1 MSSVNAQSKAL
12 YDRADSLVGQTT
24 RIPLPNASKALLGP
38 AGRFAEGEAATP
50 EMGTL
55 LADPKLL
62 SMAKIVDKYGGMSVP
77 QASELRSRIGYLIR
91 NPGSRGEGIQEGD
104 LKQVYGALT
113 KDLRTN
119 AEAYGPEAVQ
129 AADTA
134 SQYYAASSA
143 RLEQLRPLVS
153 GTAANTFSK
162 INSAA
167 TLGKGQNTSMLQS
180 LQKSIPPNEWGDV
193 GASILQNAGSKEGK
207 FDPATFS
214 ANWKKI
220 SPEAKDALFGENA
233 PGSNREALEA
243 LGRVAG
249 SQQALGKLQGAGH
262 GVERTV
268 GGLGV
273 VEVGRELWESGF
285 SPKLVLGAIG
295 AGVGANMTARLL
307 MSPGFARWL
316 YALPQAGRN
325 APSPGYMAQRI
336 AGSLAMLGRGNS
348 EIAGAGPAIARSLG
362 LPFTDQTPVSP

>member
-1 MSSVNAQSKAL
+1 
-12 YDRADSLVGQTT
+12 
-24 RIPLPNASKALLGP
+24 
-38 AGRFAEGEAATP
+38 
-50 EMGTL
+50 MGTL

-62 SMAKIVDKYGGMSVP
+62 GMAKIIDQYGGMTVP
-77 QASELRSRIGYLIR
+77 QTSELRSRIGQLIR
-91 NPGSRGEGIQEGD
+91 DPGARGGIQVGD
-104 LKQVYGALT
+104 LKQAYGALT
-113 KDLRTN
+113 KDLRAN
-119 AEAYGPEAVQ
+119 AETFGPEAVQ

-134 SQYYAASSA
+134 SQYYAASSK
-143 RLEQLRPLVS
+143 RLEQLAPLLS
-153 GTAANTFSK
+153 GTEANTFSK

-167 TLGKGQNTSMLQS
+167 TLGKSQNTSMLQS

-207 FDPATFS
+207 FDPAAFS
-214 ANWKKI
+214 ANWRKI

-268 GGLGV
+268 GTVGGL
-273 VEVGRELWESGF
+273 EIARELWESGL

-295 AGVGANMTARLL
+295 AGIGANATSRML

-316 YALPQAGRN
+316 YALPQVGRN
-325 APSPGYMAQRI
+325 APAPGYMAQRV
-336 AGSLAMLGRGNS
+336 AGSLAMLARGNS
-348 EIAGAGPAIARSLG
+348 EIAGQAPAIARSLG
-362 LPFTDQTPVSP
+362 LPFTDQTSAP